1 MIRFEQ
7 VSKTYRGGFQALKNV
22 SFQIEKGEMIF
33 VAGHSGAGKSTVL
46 KLIAGITKPSSGKVW
61 MNGRDIGSLND
72 NQIGFLRQHI
82 GIVFQDHKILFD
94 RSVLQNVLLP
104 LQIIGYG
111 RAEAEKRARVAI
123 AKVGLAGREN
133 ADPVTLPA
141 ANSNACASR
150 APSSTNPAC

>member
-111 RAEAEKRARVAI
+111 RTEAEKRARVAI

-133 ADPVTLPA
+133 ADPVTL
-141 ANSNACASR
+141 SGGEQQRLCT
-150 APSSTNPAC
+150 APSFISLAC

>member
-72 NQIGFLRQHI
+72 NQIG
-82 GIVFQDHKILFD
+82 
-94 RSVLQNVLLP
+94 
-104 LQIIGYG
+104 
-111 RAEAEKRARVAI
+111 
-123 AKVGLAGREN
+123 
-133 ADPVTLPA
+133 
-141 ANSNACASR
+141 
-150 APSSTNPAC
+150 